1 MILMIKYC
9 KDRTAHVNIYGLIN
23 GISLV
28 QEYGT
33 ALESVI
39 KTVDHE
45 LTMSMVESD
54 IWVI

>member
-1 MILMIKYC
+1 MILMMKYC

-33 ALESVI
+33 ALETVI
-39 KTVDHE
+39 KIVDHE